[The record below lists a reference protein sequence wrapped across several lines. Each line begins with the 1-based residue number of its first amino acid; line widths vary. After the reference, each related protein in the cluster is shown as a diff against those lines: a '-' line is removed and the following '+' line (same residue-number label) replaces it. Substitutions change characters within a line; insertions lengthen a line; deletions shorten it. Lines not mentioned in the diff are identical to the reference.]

1 MGVESHKSKV
11 TSQEGVVYSIKP
23 FAELT
28 SNELYDILRLRQV
41 VFIEEQKCIYVDC
54 DNKDQLSDH
63 LMGYLNG
70 ELVICCRM
78 LPKGVS
84 YNEYVS
90 FGRLVNHTKIRGTGE
105 GKKTVRMA
113 VDFLVKKYPNEK
125 IKISA
130 QYYLLKYYES
140 LGFIPEG
147 EVYQEDL
154 LPHIAM
160 IYSRKPQVTSYKS
173 I

>member
-1 MGVESHKSKV
+1 M
-11 TSQEGVVYSIKP
+11 TIQYYIKP

-28 SNELYDILRLRQV
+28 PNELYDILRLRQI

-54 DNKDQLSDH
+54 DNKDQLSYH
-63 LMGYLNG
+63 LMGYLKD
-70 ELVICCRM
+70 ELVICCRL
-78 LPKGVS
+78 LPKGLT
-84 YNEYVS
+84 YADYVS
-90 FGRLVNHTKIRGTGE
+90 IGRVANHLKIRGKGE
-105 GKKTVRMA
+105 GKKMMRMA
-113 VDFLVKKYPNEK
+113 IDFLKNTFPNEK

-140 LGFIPEG
+140 LGFIAEG

-160 IYSRKPQVTSYKS
+160 IYQDSTKYNVLSTKT
-173 I
+173 

>member
-1 MGVESHKSKV
+1 M
-11 TSQEGVVYSIKP
+11 TIQYSIKP

-28 SNELYDILRLRQV
+28 PNELYDILRLRQV

-54 DNKDQLSDH
+54 DNKDQTSDH
-63 LMGYLNG
+63 LMGYLNDK
-70 ELVICCRM
+70 LVICCRL
-78 LPKGVS
+78 LPKGLAYS
-84 YNEYVS
+84 DYVS
-90 FGRLVNHTKIRGTGE
+90 FGRLVNDKSIRGTGE
-105 GKKTVRMA
+105 GKKVLRMA
-113 VDFLVKKYPNEK
+113 IDFLEKIYPKEK

-140 LGFIPEG
+140 LGFKAEG

-160 IYSRKPQVTSYKS
+160 IYKKDN
-173 I
+173 